1 MPQYAQYH
9 CRKTVL
15 RNTPNEN
22 ENSFLNYNFENI
34 IKVKTDE
41 LDYVKITNFCASKNK
56 TINRIK
62 MQHV

>member
-1 MPQYAQYH
+1 MNIGFSKNGFLDMA
-9 CRKTVL
+9 
-15 RNTPNEN
+15 PNA
-22 ENSFLNYNFENI
+22 YI